1 MSYEEAQ
8 LILIFAFGLFMGGLI
23 STISFAFFLIN
34 RERPLE
40 AENKLLEQKLWFA
53 RSQICKWLD
62 LNFYFHRNPES
73 KNKFTP
79 ACMTEKL
86 NNAFFKLR
94 ERALK

>member
-1 MSYEEAQ
+1 MSYEAQ
-8 LILIFAFGLFMGGLI
+8 LIFIFVFGVFMGGLI
-23 STISFAFFLIN
+23 SVMFFALFLIN

-40 AENKLLEQKLWFA
+40 AKNKLLEQKLWFA

-62 LNFYFHRNPES
+62 LSFYFHRNPES
-73 KNKFTP
+73 KNKFAS

-94 ERALK
+94 EKALE

>member
-1 MSYEEAQ
+1 MSYEEVR
-8 LILIFAFGLFMGGLI
+8 LILIFVFGLFMGGLI
-23 STISFAFFLIN
+23 STMFFAFFLMN

-62 LNFYFHRNPES
+62 LSFYFHRNPES

-86 NNAFFKLR
+86 NNAFFKVR
-94 ERALK
+94 EKALE